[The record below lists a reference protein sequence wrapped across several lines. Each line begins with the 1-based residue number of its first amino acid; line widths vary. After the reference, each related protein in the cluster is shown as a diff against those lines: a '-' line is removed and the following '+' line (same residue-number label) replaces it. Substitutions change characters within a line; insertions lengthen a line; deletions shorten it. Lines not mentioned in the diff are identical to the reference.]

1 MSEIKTKYVP
11 GFVKAKPSEP
21 ITTDKLSRVLDGV
34 ETPESGIMVPEKV
47 SLPIP
52 KMYSLKEAS
61 EMTNLS
67 VDFLRHLCR
76 SGKVT
81 HIRAGNKIM
90 INANALAEY
99 LNNNMGDL
107 E

>member
-1 MSEIKTKYVP
+1 MSEMKAKYVS
-11 GFVKAKPSEP
+11 GFVKARPGEP
-21 ITTDKLSRVLDGV
+21 ITADRLPRMLDGV
-34 ETPESGIMVPEKV
+34 ETPESGSIVTEKV

-61 EMTNLS
+61 ELTNLS

-76 SGKVT
+76 SGKVG

-90 INANALAEY
+90 INSNALAEY

>member
-1 MSEIKTKYVP
+1 MSEIRTKYVP
-11 GFVKAKPSEP
+11 GFVKAEHSKP
-21 ITTDKLSRVLDGV
+21 ITADRLPRMLDGV
-34 ETPESGIMVPEKV
+34 ETPENGSIVPEKV

-61 EMTNLS
+61 ELTNLS

-76 SGKVT
+76 SGKVG